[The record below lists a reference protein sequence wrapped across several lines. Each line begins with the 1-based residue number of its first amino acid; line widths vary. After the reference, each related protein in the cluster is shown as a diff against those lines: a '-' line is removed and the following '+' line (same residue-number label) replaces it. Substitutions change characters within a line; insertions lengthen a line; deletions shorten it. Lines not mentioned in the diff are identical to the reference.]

1 MNELDPALKR
11 LMKWSRKALPPG
23 PEQAPFGFA
32 GRVAASSKR
41 VHGSTLLAEL
51 HQLAWGLACAS
62 LAVIVSGFL
71 LLMNQPSPPPPA
83 SEIPSVLDF
92 VANYLPQ

>member
-11 LMKWSRKALPPG
+11 LMKWSRRASPPAR
-23 PEQAPFGFA
+23 EEVPFGFA
-32 GRVAASSKR
+32 GRVTASRKL
-41 VHGSTLLAEL
+41 VQIPTLLAEL
-51 HQLAWGLACAS
+51 QQIAWGLACVS
-62 LAVIVSGFL
+62 LAVIVCGFL

-83 SEIPSVLDF
+83 SEIPSALDF